1 MRGIRAG
8 MPVLIGYFPIALT
21 FGLLASEHLSL
32 AQAVSMSAWVYAGA
46 SQFMALELIG
56 AHSLAVE
63 TVAATFLMNFRHF
76 IMNASLSQRLQ
87 RHPSPLT
94 PLIAFWVTDETFSV
108 AMTGSGR
115 IDHRFMLGLQLVA
128 YASWVAGTGLGFS
141 VGTLIPVLLEE
152 SLYIALYALFAA
164 LLVPH
169 LKRSIPV
176 LITAGLSAGMNTLL
190 QRTSLLKP
198 GWSLVVAILAASML
212 GALLMGGDEGGEEEK
227 T

>member
-1 MRGIRAG
+1 

-46 SQFMALELIG
+46 SQFMAIELIG
-56 AHSLAVE
+56 AHSLAAE
-63 TVAATFLMNFRHF
+63 IVAATFLMNFRLF
-76 IMNASLSQRLQ
+76 IMNASFSQRLKS
-87 RHPSPLT
+87 HSHALM

-108 AMTGSGR
+108 AMAGFRKIEPG
-115 IDHRFMLGLQLVA
+115 FMLGLQLVA
-128 YASWVAGTGLGFS
+128 YVSWVAGTGLGFS
-141 VGTLIPVLLEE
+141 VGSLIPVLLEE
-152 SLYIALYALFAA
+152 SMYIALYALFAA

-176 LITAGLSAGMNTLL
+176 LFIARLSAGLNTLL

-198 GWSLVVAILAASML
+198 GWSLVAAILAASML
-212 GALLMGGDEGGEEEK
+212 GSLLMPEREGGEEEP
-227 T
+227 